1 MAVAK
6 RTYRMSA
13 RADAALATA
22 ECILDAAIEVFWER
36 PTDQI
41 SLEEVA
47 RRAGVAKQTVLR
59 RFESKAGLLAAAGE
73 RALERV
79 RTERGDVVPGDL
91 AGAVHALVAHYE
103 RTGDGVLRM
112 LAEENRNP
120 GLRAV
125 ADRGRVYH
133 AGWCEGVFASVLDGL
148 RGADRDRRLAQ
159 LVAVSDVYMWKLLR
173 RDRGLSSRQTEMA
186 LHELLEPMM
195 GGPR

>member
-1 MAVAK
+1 
-6 RTYRMSA
+6 
-13 RADAALATA
+13 
-22 ECILDAAIEVFWER
+22 VFWER
-36 PTDQI
+36 PTNQI

-59 RFESKAGLLAAAGE
+59 RFENKAGLLAAAGE

-120 GLRAV
+120 GLGEV

-133 AGWCEGVFASVLDGL
+133 AGCCEGVSRPCSTGC
-148 RGADRDRRLAQ
+148 
-159 LVAVSDVYMWKLLR
+159 VAPTVTAGSP
-173 RDRGLSSRQTEMA
+173 SSSPSARSISGSCCA
-186 LHELLEPMM
+186 VIAA
-195 GGPR
+195 